1 MRQLRFASL
10 NWHGDGMITED
21 YLMRMLL
28 AFFKALV
35 DARSRALNEKDL
47 VGAAEMLEDVIGES
61 SGLGADM
68 FLRLSPESIAT
79 ILQSTGTDPE
89 VTEFMA
95 RSLMQA
101 AEYREMSGGAET
113 ANLTLELSHAIA
125 DAYGHDLTV
134 AMEEWLS
141 EHDYS

>member
-10 NWHGDGMITED
+10 NWHGDEMITED

-28 AFFKALV
+28 AFFKALA

-68 FLRLSPESIAT
+68 FLRLAPESIAT

-101 AEYREMSGGAET
+101 AEYREKSGDAET
-113 ANLTLELSHAIA
+113 ANLRREQAHAIA
-125 DAYGHDLTV
+125 GAYGHDLTV